1 MGLGISGLH
10 HVAIICRDYERSVA
24 FYTDVLG
31 FEVLKK
37 TYRAERDSYKIDLML
52 QGRYMLELF
61 SFPNSPD
68 RPSWPEALG
77 LRHIAFE
84 VGNLEKAINHLAS
97 RSISYEPVRIDNLT
111 GKKFVFFSD
120 PDGLP
125 LELYEK

>member
-10 HVAIICRDYERSVA
+10 HVAIICRDYKHSVA

-31 FEVLKK
+31 FKVLKK

-52 QGRYMLELF
+52 QGKYMLELF

-84 VGNLEKAINHLAS
+84 VEDLKKAVEYLKTMNIPHE
-97 RSISYEPVRIDNLT
+97 SIRIDELT
-111 GKKFVFFSD
+111 GKQFVFFND

-125 LELYEK
+125 LELYQK